1 MGIVQHNRR
10 GILSALEQSDSLL
23 VNDMGGMPDARLHFA
38 VRLGKVSLSR
48 VCHPQPDRSR
58 LADSG
63 PFLAGVRGSERRVK
77 QRGYPTWLGKKP
89 SGSEGADN
97 GLLCRHQAAPQIND
111 RRYHPTKGRRDCQR
125 RKYLA
130 AWRRRG

>member
-63 PFLAGVRGSERRVK
+63 PFFGRRARERA
-77 QRGYPTWLGKKP
+77 
-89 SGSEGADN
+89 SG
-97 GLLCRHQAAPQIND
+97 QAARISYVAGQEA
-111 RRYHPTKGRRDCQR
+111 QR
-125 RKYLA
+125 F
-130 AWRRRG
+130 RRR